1 VQDLVAATASDR
13 GLEVAWTAPGVP
25 PLVLGDAPRV
35 RQVLVNL
42 VGNALKFTP
51 RGGVMI
57 TAEAREHASGVSL
70 RVSVADTGIGIPPE
84 RRSRLFTP
92 FTQVDA
98 SHARRYGGTGL
109 GLAISRRLCQLMGGD
124 LWLGEQSQPGA
135 VFHFSFE
142 AAACEGA
149 PAAHHLQPDQELAG
163 RRVGVAGLG
172 PFTRRMLE
180 YGISTWGGS
189 VSVLDQARGLDAE
202 LERLDVLV
210 VGSGTATR
218 AVLEARTRARSGETL
233 PLVRVGGADGLDSG
247 PPADPL
253 RTPLPLPLSLRQLH
267 RALLRVLG
275 SPRAAALET
284 DPPRAPRETALTAP
298 LRILLAEDN
307 AVNQK
312 VALLMLEREG
322 YRADVAFNGTEVLQS
337 LRRQPYDVVL
347 LDVQMPEMDG
357 LEAARRIRAEWGPA
371 PRLIALTANA
381 LASDREDCLAA
392 GMDDFVAKPL
402 TRPALR
408 AALESASAQ
417 AAGPRPAASAPGSL
431 PTR

>member
-1 VQDLVAATASDR
+1 LFLLAAPTAALTALMIVRSASAYPGDVSRSAGPVRGAERPDTADVADGSYA
-13 GLEVAWTAPGVP
+13 V
-25 PLVLGDAPRV
+25 APRT
-35 RQVLVNL
+35 
-42 VGNALKFTP
+42 G
-51 RGGVMI
+51 
-57 TAEAREHASGVSL
+57 ASSY
-70 RVSVADTGIGIPPE
+70 
-84 RRSRLFTP
+84 
-92 FTQVDA
+92 
-98 SHARRYGGTGL
+98 RY
-109 GLAISRRLCQLMGGD
+109 AI
-124 LWLGEQSQPGA
+124 
-135 VFHFSFE
+135 
-142 AAACEGA
+142 
-149 PAAHHLQPDQELAG
+149 
-163 RRVGVAGLG
+163 
-172 PFTRRMLE
+172 
-180 YGISTWGGS
+180 
-189 VSVLDQARGLDAE
+189 
-202 LERLDVLV
+202 
-210 VGSGTATR
+210 
-218 AVLEARTRARSGETL
+218 
-233 PLVRVGGADGLDSG
+233 
-247 PPADPL
+247 
-253 RTPLPLPLSLRQLH
+253 PLPLPLSLRQLH
-267 RALLRVLG
+267 RALLRVLD

-408 AALESASAQ
+408 AALERASAQ
-417 AAGPRPAASAPGSL
+417 AAGPRPAASARGSL